1 MKQEFEHINL
11 IVGGNGFI
19 GQNLVKALIPAG
31 HKVVI
36 ADKNIW
42 QVQSNKLVENIV
54 ELNLNDLNWKDMF
67 IESLNLECEVT
78 IWHLAA
84 NSDIAKASVDFEID
98 FKLTL
103 GSTIDVINIATDLG
117 PRCKSIEF
125 TSSSAVYGLRQ
136 GNKKFRED
144 DKLSPISNYG
154 VMKEASEKVLNVF
167 SQKSGIP
174 IHIYRLANIVGDNMT
189 HGLIYDLTNK
199 LLLDST
205 RLQVLGNGYQR
216 KTYLHVTDLVNLMI
230 KFSNAPTSFTVNTGP
245 DDDGMNVREVAELLV
260 KKANLN
266 CQIEYEEKAEGWF
279 GDVVDSVMET
289 TLIRNMS
296 NDSVRSSFEAI
307 DAAIKSRLAELS

>member
-19 GQNLVKALIPAG
+19 GQNLVNALVPTG
-31 HKVVI
+31 HKIVI

-42 QVQSNKLVENIV
+42 QIQRNRFGKNIT
-54 ELNLNDLNWKDMF
+54 ELDLSGSNWKEDF
-67 IESLNLECEVT
+67 VKSLNPECSIT

-98 FKLTL
+98 FNLTL
-103 GSTIDVINIATDLG
+103 GSTLDVINIASALG

-125 TSSSAVYGLRQ
+125 TSSSAVYGRRQ
-136 GNKKFRED
+136 GNRKFHEE
-144 DKLSPISNYG
+144 DKLIPISNYG

-167 SQKSGIP
+167 SQKTKMP
-174 IHIYRLANIVGDNMT
+174 IHIYRLANIVGSNMT
-189 HGLIYDLTNK
+189 HGLIYDLTKK

-216 KTYLHVTDLVNLMI
+216 KTYLHVSDLVNSMI
-230 KFSNAPTSFTVNTGP
+230 KLTAIPTSFTVNAGP
-245 DDDGMNVREVAELLV
+245 DDEGMIVREIAELLV

-266 CQIEYEEKAEGWF
+266 CQIEYEEKVEGWF
-279 GDVVDSVMET
+279 GDVIDSVMET
-289 TLIRNMS
+289 KLIRNMS
-296 NDSVRSSFEAI
+296 NDLVRSSFEAI
-307 DAAIKSRLAELS
+307 DDAISSRLAELS